1 MSRILCVIASPRFIM
16 VFLIQVAFSS
26 VTSVIIPP
34 CFSAIF
40 TTFKPEALEKYPLNA
55 SLSFLNRVLSSI
67 FMLSGRL
74 TRQLISV
81 RLTRIYISEVLEGSS
96 SEDEVEDETFG
107 RIFPRSRTR
116 RGEEFFPFPR
126 PFRGRDEE
134 FLGISAFF
142 SAILRTRLL
151 ILVFRG
157 RGRDEARNFAPFL
170 GHFEVETRPSR
181 TSDLGI
187 GRTKLEPRV

>member
-1 MSRILCVIASPRFIM
+1 M
-16 VFLIQVAFSS
+16 
-26 VTSVIIPP
+26 
-34 CFSAIF
+34 
-40 TTFKPEALEKYPLNA
+40 PE
-55 SLSFLNRVLSSI
+55 I
-67 FMLSGRL
+67 
-74 TRQLISV
+74 
-81 RLTRIYISEVLEGSS
+81 LEGSS
-96 SEDEVEDETFG
+96 DEDEVEDETFG
-107 RIFPRSRTR
+107 RIFPRSRTS

-134 FLGISAFF
+134 FLGILAFF

-181 TSDLGI
+181 TSGSGLNFDPPHQNWCDLMVLSWRECKSGSI
-187 GRTKLEPRV
+187 WVCSRGVLVGRWFTLLLQSLLAIALGWFVAAWMRWSLCCFGDD

>member
-1 MSRILCVIASPRFIM
+1 MA
-16 VFLIQVAFSS
+16 
-26 VTSVIIPP
+26 
-34 CFSAIF
+34 
-40 TTFKPEALEKYPLNA
+40 
-55 SLSFLNRVLSSI
+55 
-67 FMLSGRL
+67 
-74 TRQLISV
+74 
-81 RLTRIYISEVLEGSS
+81 EVLEGSS
-96 SEDEVEDETFG
+96 SEDETFG

-181 TSDLGI
+181 TSVFSSLQNAYLCPELNLLYGMTLTVNKSHLVFRGLDVSRI
-187 GRTKLEPRV
+187 KSHPICSHPKFSFDVYYRVHSVSD

>member
-1 MSRILCVIASPRFIM
+1 MRRILGWWFPWTSCPPLGGSGLSPGAGLWQTAEGHRAGEPEILNLKFIICVIAINI
-16 VFLIQVAFSS
+16 LNKGVA
-26 VTSVIIPP
+26 
-34 CFSAIF
+34 
-40 TTFKPEALEKYPLNA
+40 N
-55 SLSFLNRVLSSI
+55 NR
-67 FMLSGRL
+67 MLGGSD
-74 TRQLISV
+74 T
-81 RLTRIYISEVLEGSS
+81 EVLEGSS
-96 SEDEVEDETFG
+96 GEDEIEDETFA
-107 RIFPRSRTR
+107 RIVRKSRTR

-181 TSDLGI
+181 TSAI
-187 GRTKLEPRV
+187 CPIHV

>member
-1 MSRILCVIASPRFIM
+1 MPQFG
-16 VFLIQVAFSS
+16 
-26 VTSVIIPP
+26 T
-34 CFSAIF
+34 
-40 TTFKPEALEKYPLNA
+40 
-55 SLSFLNRVLSSI
+55 
-67 FMLSGRL
+67 
-74 TRQLISV
+74 
-81 RLTRIYISEVLEGSS
+81 SEVLEGSS
-96 SEDEVEDETFG
+96 REDDVEDKTFG
-107 RIFPRSRTR
+107 ITFPRSRTR
-116 RGEEFFPFPR
+116 QGEEFFPFPR

-181 TSDLGI
+181 TSGTQEEKNPLNAIHFVVG
-187 GRTKLEPRV
+187 LNFES

>member
-1 MSRILCVIASPRFIM
+1 MPDFQTHGA
-16 VFLIQVAFSS
+16 
-26 VTSVIIPP
+26 
-34 CFSAIF
+34 
-40 TTFKPEALEKYPLNA
+40 
-55 SLSFLNRVLSSI
+55 
-67 FMLSGRL
+67 
-74 TRQLISV
+74 
-81 RLTRIYISEVLEGSS
+81 EVLEGSS
-96 SEDEVEDETFG
+96 SEDEVEDKVEDETFG
-107 RIFPRSRTR
+107 RIFSRR

-181 TSDLGI
+181 TSAK
-187 GRTKLEPRV
+187 GRNQFLAHL

>member
-1 MSRILCVIASPRFIM
+1 MKMDM
-16 VFLIQVAFSS
+16 VWGLWKNGCPLFRTFQNII
-26 VTSVIIPP
+26 VTKI
-34 CFSAIF
+34 
-40 TTFKPEALEKYPLNA
+40 Y
-55 SLSFLNRVLSSI
+55 
-67 FMLSGRL
+67 
-74 TRQLISV
+74 LISFEIKV
-81 RLTRIYISEVLEGSS
+81 ELSEVLEGSS
-96 SEDEVEDETFG
+96 DEDEVEDETFG

>member
-1 MSRILCVIASPRFIM
+1 MPGYFFHYRA
-16 VFLIQVAFSS
+16 A
-26 VTSVIIPP
+26 
-34 CFSAIF
+34 
-40 TTFKPEALEKYPLNA
+40 
-55 SLSFLNRVLSSI
+55 
-67 FMLSGRL
+67 
-74 TRQLISV
+74 
-81 RLTRIYISEVLEGSS
+81 EVLERSS
-96 SEDEVEDETFG
+96 GEDKVEDKTFG
-107 RIFPRSRTR
+107 RVFPRSRMR

-157 RGRDEARNFAPFL
+157 RGRDEARNFASFL

-181 TSDLGI
+181 TSAWNGVFMLVFLLKWCSADFWARNI
-187 GRTKLEPRV
+187 PP

>member
-1 MSRILCVIASPRFIM
+1 MA
-16 VFLIQVAFSS
+16 
-26 VTSVIIPP
+26 
-34 CFSAIF
+34 
-40 TTFKPEALEKYPLNA
+40 K
-55 SLSFLNRVLSSI
+55 
-67 FMLSGRL
+67 
-74 TRQLISV
+74 
-81 RLTRIYISEVLEGSS
+81 SEVLEGSS
-96 SEDEVEDETFG
+96 GEDEVEDETFG

-157 RGRDEARNFAPFL
+157 RGRDEARNFASFL

-181 TSDLGI
+181 TSVGGQLKILNPDFW
-187 GRTKLEPRV
+187 EPGESVDTHIAGV

>member
-1 MSRILCVIASPRFIM
+1 MSA
-16 VFLIQVAFSS
+16 
-26 VTSVIIPP
+26 
-34 CFSAIF
+34 
-40 TTFKPEALEKYPLNA
+40 
-55 SLSFLNRVLSSI
+55 
-67 FMLSGRL
+67 
-74 TRQLISV
+74 
-81 RLTRIYISEVLEGSS
+81 EVLEGPSG
-96 SEDEVEDETFG
+96 EDEVEDETFG

-157 RGRDEARNFAPFL
+157 QGRDEARNFAPFL
-170 GHFEVETRPSR
+170 VHFEVETRPSR
-181 TSDLGI
+181 TSEDSDQTNFCDVEDTGMKIVLNTTGLQPPLASSSNLSVRLRI
-187 GRTKLEPRV
+187 E

>member
-1 MSRILCVIASPRFIM
+1 MWSDQFFLLCLVQGP
-16 VFLIQVAFSS
+16 
-26 VTSVIIPP
+26 
-34 CFSAIF
+34 
-40 TTFKPEALEKYPLNA
+40 
-55 SLSFLNRVLSSI
+55 
-67 FMLSGRL
+67 
-74 TRQLISV
+74 
-81 RLTRIYISEVLEGSS
+81 EVLEGSS
-96 SEDEVEDETFG
+96 GEDEVEDETFG
-107 RIFPRSRTR
+107 IIFPRSRTR

-157 RGRDEARNFAPFL
+157 RGRDEARNFASFL

-181 TSDLGI
+181 TSALVERGFNNNFSRGNI
-187 GRTKLEPRV
+187 PYVVKNK